1 MMYINPFIAG
11 ILATLI
17 VEAGVIFAYALW
29 EVNKK

>member
-17 VEAGVIFAYALW
+17 VEAVIIFGYALW